1 MTSATS
7 PAPARQAPGTL
18 HKSALPSA
26 RRAADVCALGRLVTR
41 VCAMTFAVVARLIY
55 QTLLARMS
63 AGQ

>member
-1 MTSATS
+1 MREKIRKAGL
-7 PAPARQAPGTL
+7 PIRIWPEGNGLVLCARSDG
-18 HKSALPSA
+18 
-26 RRAADVCALGRLVTR
+26 LVTR

>member
-1 MTSATS
+1 VDVNMAQWRPTSGS
-7 PAPARQAPGTL
+7 
-18 HKSALPSA
+18 
-26 RRAADVCALGRLVTR
+26 ADVCALGRLVTR